1 MANENIDMSKNFE
14 ETNLAYKDH
23 QRFFDDYY
31 DFKKLFN
38 KYLLGATFDYSLV
51 EEAYISL
58 FQFINNA
65 IAQITLVKDKN
76 ELNKAKTKITN
87 LIVNKKQS
95 EALDEMEKLFQEVCD
110 ICMLLE
116 LEPKPENKQD
126 SEEVKFWKEETH
138 KGLREIKKGF
148 MDVLSI
154 KNG

>member
-1 MANENIDMSKNFE
+1 MANDNVDMTKNFE
-14 ETNLAYKDH
+14 ETNLSFKDH
-23 QRFFDDYY
+23 QRFFNDYY
-31 DFKKLFN
+31 DFKKQFN

-65 IAQITLVKDKN
+65 IAQITLVKDKK
-76 ELNKAKTKITN
+76 ELNEVKNNITN

-95 EALDEMEKLFQEVCD
+95 LALEEMEKLFQEVCD
-110 ICMLLE
+110 ICMKLE
-116 LEPKPENKQD
+116 LEPKPENKED